1 MHAVLRPRLH
11 LTLPAAAVLAVA
23 LFPALAEARRP
34 AKPVITSVRCWPVQS
49 CGSNPHVVAPGGRL
63 RFRGRNLQ
71 KKGML
76 VIFRGRAQ
84 EASGGAGG
92 PRALTAKLRLK
103 RADGF
108 VVTVP
113 VTAHSGRIRIMGP
126 HGVRSNVVGPISVRK
141 PVPRNAPLG
150 GPLSGTAFDGSGMW
164 IWYVSKSSGGSVPAI
179 VAQAQQYGVKTVFVK
194 SSDGTSW
201 WDQFN
206 PTLIAQLKAGGLR
219 VCAWQ
224 FVYGKSPGTEAALG
238 ARAAQTGADCLAID
252 AEGQYEGLYAQAQT
266 YIEDL
271 RAAVG
276 PNFPVSLASFPYV
289 DYHPALPYSVFLGP
303 GGAQFN
309 QPQVYWKAIG
319 TSPDTALAHT
329 YQWNTVYGRPIV
341 PLGQLYDGPSAKDVQ
356 RFRALAAGYGA
367 GGVSWWSWQSAS
379 QTGWTA
385 IAPPDPAPAAVL
397 PPGYPLLKS
406 GSKGDVVVWA
416 QEHLMTAGAQISAT
430 GKYDTPTA
438 QSVSAF
444 QAAHGL
450 PVNGTVDQATWTE
463 LLKLAPAPVSWAS
476 KARAASAGRR
486 NGPSSAHLR
495 ARRDEIPSRPPG

>member
-1 MHAVLRPRLH
+1 MQFCRPRLH
-11 LTLPAAAVLAVA
+11 LTLATAAVLAVA

-34 AKPVITSVRCWPVQS
+34 AKPVITSVRCWPIQS

-103 RADGF
+103 RPDGF
-108 VVTVP
+108 VVSVP
-113 VTAHSGRIRIMGP
+113 VTAHSGRIRIRGP

-141 PVPRNAPLG
+141 PVPRNTPLG

-179 VAQAQQYGVKTVFVK
+179 VAQAQQYGVE
-194 SSDGTSW
+194 DR
-201 WDQFN
+201 
-206 PTLIAQLKAGGLR
+206 LR
-219 VCAWQ
+219 
-224 FVYGKSPGTEAALG
+224 EELG
-238 ARAAQTGADCLAID
+238 RHELVGAVQPDPDRAAEGGRPARLRLAVRLREEPGHRGR
-252 AEGQYEGLYAQAQT
+252 ARRPGPLRPAPTAWRSTPRAQYEGLYAQAQT
-266 YIEDL
+266 YIQDL

-276 PNFPVSLASFPYV
+276 PNFPVSLASFPYI
-289 DYHPALPYSVFLGP
+289 DYHPALPLLRLPRAGRRPVQPAAGLLEGDRHEPRHRAGP
-303 GGAQFN
+303 
-309 QPQVYWKAIG
+309 P
-319 TSPDTALAHT
+319 

-341 PLGQLYDGPSAKDVQ
+341 PLGQLYNGPSAKDVQ

-367 GGVSWWSWQSAS
+367 SGVSWWSWQSAS

-385 IAPPDPAPAAVL
+385 IAPPDPVPAAVL
-397 PPGYPLLKS
+397 PLGYPLLKS

-416 QEHLMTAGAQISAT
+416 QEHLITAGAQISAT

-495 ARRDEIPSRPPG
+495 ARRDEIPPRPPG

>member
-1 MHAVLRPRLH
+1 MHAVLRSRLH
-11 LTLPAAAVLAVA
+11 VTAAAVLAVA
-23 LFPALAEARRP
+23 LLLPAVAEARRP
-34 AKPVITSVRCWPVQS
+34 ARPVITSVRCWPVQS

-63 RFRGRNLQ
+63 RFRGRNLIR
-71 KKGML
+71 KGMY
-76 VIFRGRAQ
+76 VVFRGSARS
-84 EASGGAGG
+84 ASGGASG

-103 RADGF
+103 RPDGY
-108 VVTVP
+108 VATVP
-113 VTAHSGRIRIMGP
+113 VTAHSGRIRIVGP
-126 HGVRSNVVGPISVRK
+126 RGVRSNVVGPISVRK
-141 PVPRNAPLG
+141 PAPRQVVA

-179 VAQAQQYGVKTVFVK
+179 LAQAAQYGVKTVFVK

-201 WDQFN
+201 WDQFS
-206 PTLIAQLKAGGLR
+206 PALISQLKAGGLH

-224 FVYGKSPGTEAALG
+224 FVYGKSPATEASLG

-252 AEGQYEGLYAQAQT
+252 AEGQYEGLYSQAQT

-271 RAAVG
+271 RSAVG
-276 PNFPVSLASFPYV
+276 PNFAVSLASFPYV

-341 PLGQLYDGPSAKDVQ
+341 PLGQLYDGPSTTDVQ
-356 RFRALAAGYGA
+356 RFRALAVGYGA
-367 GGVSWWSWQSAS
+367 TGVSWWSWQSAS
-379 QTGWTA
+379 QTGWGA
-385 IAPPDPAPAAVL
+385 IAPPDPAPAAV
-397 PPGYPLLKS
+397 PPPAYPLLKS
-406 GSKGDVVVWA
+406 GAKGDVVVWA
-416 QEHLMTAGAQISAT
+416 QEHLMTAGAQISAS
-430 GKYDTPTA
+430 GKYDSATVTA
-438 QSVSAF
+438 VSNF

-476 KARAASAGRR
+476 RARSASARHGR
-486 NGPSSAHLR
+486 NGPWSARLS
-495 ARRDEIPSRPPG
+495 AKRDEIPSPASR